1 MDIAGWIDR
10 LRDWV
15 NSEFLVWTNLYQ
27 FLTLAFVV
35 VIAWMVSGVLQKR
48 YQNYLNSRDKGDASN
63 KVINHII
70 FPATVLVFVY
80 ICLLVA
86 QYLQLS
92 YVVFHIVSSLLLAWI
107 IIRFIS
113 SLITNISI
121 AKPIAFFIWLI
132 AALNILGMLKPSV
145 AYLDSLRFS
154 VGNINLSLWSIAEG
168 LFYLVLSVWLANLL
182 AGFVENKLNNTTVLT
197 PSARVLAGKFIRIL
211 LITAAFFLAISAVGI
226 DLTIFAV
233 FGGALGVGLGFGL
246 QKVVSNFISGIILLL
261 DKSIKPGDVIA
272 IGDTYGW
279 VKSLNARY
287 VSLETRDGVEH
298 LIPNE
303 ELIITRVENW
313 SFSNSRIRLR
323 IPVGVHYNSD
333 VRKAVKLCVEAAS
346 QPERIL
352 DEPKVVCH
360 LKGFGDSSVD
370 LEIRA
375 WIGDP
380 QNGRSSVI
388 NEILLGVWDKFH
400 EHGIEIPYPQ
410 RDIHFKNSL
419 DINGPSGS
427 E

>member
-1 MDIAGWIDR
+1 MVCKR
-10 LRDWV
+10 
-15 NSEFLVWTNLYQ
+15 SYQ
-27 FLTLAFVV
+27 
-35 VIAWMVSGVLQKR
+35 I
-48 YQNYLNSRDKGDASN
+48 
-63 KVINHII
+63 
-70 FPATVLVFVY
+70 
-80 ICLLVA
+80 
-86 QYLQLS
+86 
-92 YVVFHIVSSLLLAWI
+92 
-107 IIRFIS
+107 
-113 SLITNISI
+113 
-121 AKPIAFFIWLI
+121 
-132 AALNILGMLKPSV
+132 
-145 AYLDSLRFS
+145 
-154 VGNINLSLWSIAEG
+154 
-168 LFYLVLSVWLANLL
+168 
-182 AGFVENKLNNTTVLT
+182 
-197 PSARVLAGKFIRIL
+197 
-211 LITAAFFLAISAVGI
+211 
-226 DLTIFAV
+226 
-233 FGGALGVGLGFGL
+233 
-246 QKVVSNFISGIILLL
+246 FISGIILLL

>member
-246 QKVVSNFISGIILLL
+246 QKVVSNF
-261 DKSIKPGDVIA
+261 
-272 IGDTYGW
+272 YQ
-279 VKSLNARY
+279 RY
-287 VSLETRDGVEH
+287 
-298 LIPNE
+298 NF
-303 ELIITRVENW
+303 IT
-313 SFSNSRIRLR
+313 
-323 IPVGVHYNSD
+323 
-333 VRKAVKLCVEAAS
+333 
-346 QPERIL
+346 
-352 DEPKVVCH
+352 
-360 LKGFGDSSVD
+360 
-370 LEIRA
+370 
-375 WIGDP
+375 
-380 QNGRSSVI
+380 
-388 NEILLGVWDKFH
+388 
-400 EHGIEIPYPQ
+400 
-410 RDIHFKNSL
+410 
-419 DINGPSGS
+419 
-427 E
+427 